1 MALMPLAN
9 REARRAI
16 RRERVFRDRNNPLDS
31 LSSEEVY
38 QRYRLTRE
46 GVFQLLERVANQ
58 IQHETKVTKTAI

>member
-1 MALMPLAN
+1 MLLAN

-38 QRYRLTRE
+38 QRYRFTRE